1 MHDFHPTYHEL
12 FQASADG
19 RIRTL
24 KKGRWSHAPIDKDG
38 RVRNRTTGKDI
49 KINAAR
55 LVWSA
60 FNDTIVRS
68 FHYNDKNKQNASLD
82 NISPNSWYTRER
94 RYDLA
99 DLLLRN
105 PTDTK
110 DIVEELGQDFVD
122 DVLIHGKFNKI
133 IITDMIRRHIT
144 YDHKNGKSLVEVM
157 YKFSRCSP
165 TEINKIYTELEHKAE
180 EDPKPFFQSLDN
192 VVGFNDDGE
201 DND

>member
-1 MHDFHPTYHEL
+1 MYRSTHHPRFRASEDGTIL
-12 FQASADG
+12 FQ
-19 RIRTL
+19 RKLTWHPIKIR
-24 KKGRWSHAPIDKDG
+24 KDG
-38 RVRNRTTGKDI
+38 RVRAKIDGKDTN
-49 KINAAR
+49 INAAQ

-165 TEINKIYTELEHKAE
+165 TEINKLYTELEHKAE